1 MDGVPSIDLSELWR
15 PLVKGPVSALGPGST
30 VEGTTIAEFGSGNRP
45 IDMIIYKKNNQD
57 FILMSN
63 NVRGVMKV
71 PTAPFGKAAA
81 ISKQIPGTAGVP
93 FETIASMK
101 GVQQLDKLDSTH
113 ALLLVQSQPGTLDL
127 QAALLP

>member
-1 MDGVPSIDLSELWR
+1 MCLAQR
-15 PLVKGPVSALGPGST
+15 ALEPGSK
-30 VEGTTIAEFGSGNRP
+30 VQGTTIAEFGSGNRP

-71 PTAPFGKAAA
+71 PTAPFGKAEP
-81 ISKQIPGTAGVP
+81 ITKQIPETAGVP
-93 FETIASMK
+93 FESIGSMK
-101 GVQQLDKLDSTH
+101 GVQQLDLLDATH

-127 QAALLP
+127 QAAALP